1 MKPWTVILREHPD
14 SAKPSYTRE
23 ASLPID
29 TQSAWDYAHYL
40 YGKTNVLAILPG
52 SFKNRVCNG
61 FISNNP

>member
-23 ASLPID
+23 ASLPVD
-29 TQSAWDYAHYL
+29 SSAAWNKACYL
-40 YGKTNVLAILPG
+40 YGKGNILAILPG

-61 FISNNP
+61 FISDYP

>member
-1 MKPWTVILREHPD
+1 MKPWTVILRESPD

-23 ASLPID
+23 VNLPLGARE
-29 TQSAWDYAHYL
+29 AWDKACYL
-40 YGKTNVLAILPG
+40 YGKVNILAILPG